1 MLELRLKRCVL
12 SMRLMGEEKNTV
24 LHEVLQERWMDR
36 RTKDLHTRSRP

>member
-12 SMRLMGEEKNTV
+12 SLCLMREEKNTV
-24 LHEVLQERWMDR
+24 LHEVLQAKWMDR